1 MYKLTLLF
9 LLLPFVILA
18 QELEYQAAEK
28 YLRNNQFEEA
38 KIEMQ
43 SALKKVKKNKS
54 KFYLQYA
61 NILKSK
67 NQSDSSL
74 YYYQL
79 VEADFLKRKIKDSLL
94 LTYALKVEFY
104 RYFNDKKLAE
114 FYTAKLD
121 SFALNSIA
129 NKDIVA
135 FALNRKMSVLNTYH
149 NKNADTIQL
158 IKAIGNQILDLKSNV
173 TKKSIVAYTLNE
185 LAHLEDYTGN
195 KAIALKKY
203 QDALQFAKN
212 HEVVSAEID
221 ISINIARY
229 YYTQGNL
236 PKAIQ
241 SLEAVENKVENGSNL
256 LQKYYVFSDLKNFYY
271 AAKNFEKAYLT
282 AEKCSKYERDI
293 SWNESLIKL
302 SEIEKKFDVAKKE
315 KELSKKE
322 SEIKIQ
328 NLQIQ
333 NNAKMFWLFMIV
345 FLLTLIGSMALFY
358 FFKRE
363 QKSNKALRNLYKENE
378 FLLSEANHRI
388 NNNLQLIII
397 LISGQIDKLHESESS
412 EIKKILVK
420 INSIATLHK
429 HLYKSKNRREI
440 NIQKYLEDIFESFS
454 DIFKENYIES
464 NLSTPTISVI
474 IDDAMYIGLILTELY
489 INAIKHAFANGQINR
504 SIEVKISLEDDKL
517 VFYYA
522 DNGTKQ
528 NGKVLPKPA
537 LIDQLCRQMEVDYTL
552 KNDAGFEFYF
562 KKPLPPTNQK
572 NT

>member
-1 MYKLTLLF
+1 MSKLTLLF
-9 LLLPFVILA
+9 LWLPFVVLA

-79 VEADFLKRKIKDSLL
+79 VEEDFVKRKIKDSLL

-121 SFALNSIA
+121 SFELNSIA

-195 KAIALKKY
+195 KVIALKKY
-203 QDALQFAKN
+203 QEALQFAIN

-221 ISINIARY
+221 ISINIARH
-229 YYTQGNL
+229 YYTLGNL

-241 SLEAVENKVENGSNL
+241 TLEAVESKVENGSNL

-315 KELSKKE
+315 KELSNKE

-345 FLLTLIGSMALFY
+345 FLLTLLGSIALFY

-440 NIQKYLEDIFESFS
+440 NIQKYLEDISESFS
-454 DIFKENYIES
+454 DIFKENFIES
-464 NLSTPTISVI
+464 KLSTPTISVI

-489 INAIKHAFANGQINR
+489 INAIKHAFGNGQINR
-504 SIEVKISLEDDKL
+504 AIKVKISLEDDKL

-528 NGKVLPKPA
+528 DGKVLPKPA
-537 LIDQLCRQMEVDYTL
+537 LIDQLCRQMVVDYSL

>member
-1 MYKLTLLF
+1 
-9 LLLPFVILA
+9 LLPFVVLA
-18 QELEYQAAEK
+18 QELEYEAAERH
-28 YLRNNQFEEA
+28 LRNNRFEEA

-43 SALKKVKKNKS
+43 RALKKAKKYRS
-54 KFYLQYA
+54 KYFLQYA

-74 YYYQL
+74 YYYEQ
-79 VEADFLKRKIKDSLL
+79 VEADFLKRKIEDSLL

-121 SFALNSIA
+121 AFKLNSIS

-135 FALNRKMSVLNTYH
+135 FALNRKMAVLNTYH
-149 NKNADTIQL
+149 NKNPDTIQL
-158 IKAIGNQILDLKSNV
+158 IKAIGSQILDLKSSV

-185 LAHLEDYTGN
+185 LAHLEDYSGD
-195 KAIALKKY
+195 KVLALKKY
-203 QDALQFAKN
+203 QEALQFAKN

-221 ISINIARY
+221 ISINIARH
-229 YYTQGNL
+229 YYTLGNL

-241 SLEAVENKVENGSNL
+241 TLEAVEDKVENGSNL
-256 LQKYYVFSDLKNFYY
+256 IQKYYVFSDLKNLYY
-271 AAKNFEKAYLT
+271 AAKNFEKAYLS
-282 AEKCSKYERDI
+282 AEKSSKYEREN

-302 SEIEKKFDVAKKE
+302 SEIEKKFDIAKKE
-315 KELSKKE
+315 KELSDKE

-345 FLLTLIGSMALFY
+345 FFLTLLGSIALFY

-397 LISGQIDKLHESESS
+397 LISGQIDKLHESESA

-440 NIQKYLEDIFESFS
+440 NIQKYLEDISESFS
-454 DIFKENYIES
+454 DIF
-464 NLSTPTISVI
+464 
-474 IDDAMYIGLILTELY
+474 
-489 INAIKHAFANGQINR
+489 
-504 SIEVKISLEDDKL
+504 
-517 VFYYA
+517 
-522 DNGTKQ
+522 
-528 NGKVLPKPA
+528 
-537 LIDQLCRQMEVDYTL
+537 
-552 KNDAGFEFYF
+552 
-562 KKPLPPTNQK
+562 
-572 NT
+572 